1 MAYSSLRDFVKTLE
15 NAGELKRIKAKVS
28 PNLEITEITDRVS
41 KTEGP
46 ALLFE
51 NVEGSEMPLLINAFG
66 SHQRMAMALGVETLG
81 EVADEIEGMIKL
93 GPPESLL
100 DKIKILGV
108 LAKLTNFPPKTVKRG
123 ACQEVVLTDHE
134 VSLAALPIIKCW
146 PLDADKYITLPQVF
160 THSLKTGQRNVGT
173 YRLQRLDDR
182 TLAMHWQIH
191 HDGAAHYREY
201 HEAGERMPVA
211 VAIGGDPVMSYIGT
225 APLPTGIDEL
235 LFAGFLRKSNVPM
248 VQCKT
253 IDMAVPADADI
264 VLEGYI
270 EPDETCVEGPFGDHT
285 GFYSLADKYPV
296 FHLTAITHRKNA
308 IYQTI
313 IVGKPPMEDCYM
325 GKATER
331 IFLPLIKTQLPEVV
345 DMNLPLFGVFHNF
358 CLISIDKRYPFH
370 AKKIMHSIW
379 GLGQLMFSKTVIV
392 VDKHVDV
399 QNVEEVF
406 FYVGSNVDA
415 KRDVTIVEGPVDVLD
430 HAAPLIGAG
439 SKMGVDAT
447 KKWREEGYQRE
458 WPQEIEMSTETKDLV
473 TSRWKVYGLG

>member
-1 MAYSSLRDFVKTLE
+1 MAYSSLRDFVRTLE
-15 NAGELKRIKAKVS
+15 NAGELKRIKAEVS
-28 PNLEITEITDRVS
+28 PDLEITEITDRVS
-41 KTEGP
+41 KAGGP

-66 SHQRMAMALGVETLG
+66 SYERMAMALGVKSLD
-81 EVADEIEGMIKL
+81 EVANEIEGMIKL

-100 DKIKILGV
+100 DKVKILGV
-108 LAKLTNFPPKTVKRG
+108 LAKLTNFPPKNVKRG
-123 ACQEVVLTDHE
+123 ACQDVVLTGDR
-134 VSLAALPIIKCW
+134 VSLATLPIIKCW

-201 HEAGERMPVA
+201 LEAGERMPVA

-248 VQCKT
+248 VPCKT
-253 IDMAVPADADI
+253 IEMSVPADADI

-270 EPDETCVEGPFGDHT
+270 EPGETCIEGPFGDHT
-285 GFYSLADKYPV
+285 GFYSLADEYPV
-296 FHLTAITHRKNA
+296 FHLTAITHRKSP

-331 IFLPLIKTQLPEVV
+331 IFLPLIRTQLPEVV

-379 GLGQLMFSKTVIV
+379 GLGQLMFSKNVIV

-399 QNVEEVF
+399 QNVEEAL

-430 HAAPLIGAG
+430 HAAPLMGAG
-439 SKMGVDAT
+439 SKMGFDAT
-447 KKWREEGYQRE
+447 TKWREEGYERE
-458 WPQEIEMSTETKDLV
+458 WPDEIEMSQETKNLV
-473 TSRWKVYGLG
+473 TSRWKKYGLG